1 MHFLLQDSESVL
13 VIPDIEDLVHK
24 ESVDILPYIDWEPC
38 IEDIEMVRKYTYTKP
53 HLADT
58 IRWYMYLD
66 LKGQVILVVLVSR

>member
-38 IEDIEMVRKYTYTKP
+38 IEDIELVRKYTYTIPVYQSKIE
-53 HLADT
+53 LN
-58 IRWYMYLD
+58 RY
-66 LKGQVILVVLVSR
+66 